1 MLYRVKN
8 SKYAM
13 LGGICAGISHRT
25 NIALWVVR
33 VLFLI
38 CACLQPPFIL
48 IYFLLWAFLPIKH
61 MTDQQFKVESI
72 TFKDIPSVKID
83 AVVEEKEK
91 EKVLIDS
98 PKVVVKNIEKKI
110 EEQIEKN
117 K

>member
-33 VLFLI
+33 VLVLI
-38 CACLQPPFIL
+38 CACLQPPLILVYFI
-48 IYFLLWAFLPIKH
+48 LWAFLPVKY
-61 MTDQQFKVESI
+61 MTDQQFKVESV
-72 TFKDIPSVKID
+72 TFKDIPSVKVDI
-83 AVVEEKEK
+83 VEEK
-91 EKVLIDS
+91 VLAVS
-98 PKVVVKNIEKKI
+98 PNVVVKNIEKKI
-110 EEQIEKN
+110 EEQITKN

>member
-33 VLFLI
+33 ILVLI
-38 CACLQPPFIL
+38 CACLQPPLIL
-48 IYFLLWAFLPIKH
+48 VYFVLWAFLPVKH
-61 MTDQQFKVESI
+61 MTDQQFKVEAV
-72 TFKDIPSVKID
+72 TFKDIPSVKVDI
-83 AVVEEKEK
+83 VEEE
-91 EKVLIDS
+91 EKVSADS

-110 EEQIEKN
+110 EEQIAKN

>member
-33 VLFLI
+33 VLVLI
-38 CACLQPPFIL
+38 CACLQPPLILVYFI
-48 IYFLLWAFLPIKH
+48 LWAFLPVKY
-61 MTDQQFKVESI
+61 MTDQQFKVESV
-72 TFKDIPSVKID
+72 TFKDIPSVKVDI
-83 AVVEEKEK
+83 VEEQ
-91 EKVLIDS
+91 VLADS

-110 EEQIEKN
+110 EEQITKN

>member
-33 VLFLI
+33 VLVLI
-38 CACLQPPFIL
+38 CACLQPPLILVYFI
-48 IYFLLWAFLPIKH
+48 LWAFLPVKY
-61 MTDQQFKVESI
+61 MTDQQFKIESV
-72 TFKDIPSVKID
+72 TFKDIPSVKVDI
-83 AVVEEKEK
+83 VEEQ
-91 EKVLIDS
+91 VLADS

-110 EEQIEKN
+110 EEQITKN

>member
-25 NIALWVVR
+25 NIALWVER
-33 VLFLI
+33 VLLLI
-38 CACLQPPFIL
+38 CACLQPPLILVYFI
-48 IYFLLWAFLPIKH
+48 FWAFLPVKY
-61 MTDQQFKVESI
+61 MTDQQFKIESV
-72 TFKDIPSVKID
+72 TFKDIPSVKVDI
-83 AVVEEKEK
+83 VEEQ
-91 EKVLIDS
+91 VLADS

-110 EEQIEKN
+110 EEQITKN

>member
-38 CACLQPPFIL
+38 CACLQPPLIL

-83 AVVEEKEK
+83 SVEE
-91 EKVLIDS
+91 EKVLMDS